1 MTNPVRRS
9 CLSVPGSSERKIQK
23 ALGLDV
29 DELIFDLEDA
39 VAISAKDQARVEV
52 VAALAGAGDQA
63 GRIAVRVNAPGSPWC
78 HLDLIALAAAGVR
91 PASVI
96 LPKTE
101 SPDDIAFAERLLAGV
116 EAGAGIAEEMR
127 IQALIETAAGLLRA
141 GEIAA
146 SSARLDTLIL
156 GYADL
161 SVSLG
166 RRPPGPADPDG
177 SAWDGARDAVVLA
190 AKASGLQAID
200 GPYLGVAVD
209 DYFRAAAI
217 RARELG
223 FDGKW
228 AIHPAQV
235 AALNDVFTPSEEDVA
250 RAQEII
256 AALDAASSGQ
266 GDGAV
271 ALDGAMLDEA
281 LRQWAIGV
289 ISSAERAGRPAGGAL
304 LS

>member
-1 MTNPVRRS
+1 MSRRVRRS

-39 VAISAKDQARVEV
+39 VAVAAKDQARVDV
-52 VAALAGAGDQA
+52 LAVLAANPAQA
-63 GRIAVRVNAPGSPWC
+63 DRIAVRVNAPGSPWC
-78 HLDLIALAAAGVR
+78 HLDLIALAEAEVP

-101 SPDDIAFAERLLAGV
+101 SPDDIAFVDRLLAGA
-116 EAGAGIAEEMR
+116 EAAAGVSR
-127 IQALIETAAGLLRA
+127 PLGVQALVETAGGLLWA
-141 GEIAA
+141 SEIAGC
-146 SSARLDTLIL
+146 SERLETLIL

-166 RRPPGPADPDG
+166 REPPGPAHPDG

-200 GPYLGVAVD
+200 GPYLGIAVD
-209 DYFRAAAI
+209 DHFRAAAL

-235 AALNDVFTPSEEDVA
+235 SSLDEIFTPSAADVA
-250 RAQEII
+250 RAREIV
-256 AALDAASSGQ
+256 AALDAA

-281 LRQWAIGV
+281 LRHWALGV
-289 ISSAERAGRPAGGAL
+289 LATAELATRPAAG
-304 LS
+304 

>member
-1 MTNPVRRS
+1 MAHPVRRS

-29 DELIFDLEDA
+29 DEVIFDLEDA
-39 VAISAKDQARVEV
+39 VAIAAKDQARVDV
-52 VAALAGAGDQA
+52 VAALAANPDQA
-63 GRIAVRVNAPGSPWC
+63 DRIAVRVNAPGSPWC
-78 HLDLIALAAAGVR
+78 HLDLIALAAADIP

-101 SPDDIAFAERLLAGV
+101 SPDDIAFVDRLLAGV
-116 EAGAGIAEEMR
+116 EARSDAR
-127 IQALIETAAGLLRA
+127 RPVSIQALIETAAGLLWA
-141 GEIAA
+141 SEIAGA
-146 SSARLDTLIL
+146 SGRLETLIL

-166 RRPPGPADPDG
+166 RRPPGPAHPDG
-177 SAWDGARDAVVLA
+177 SAWDGARDAVVVA

-200 GPYLGVAVD
+200 GPYLGVAAD
-209 DYFRAAAI
+209 DHFRAQAI

-235 AALNDVFTPSEEDVA
+235 ASLNEIFAPSPKDVA
-250 RAQEII
+250 RAREIVV
-256 AALDAASSGQ
+256 ALDEATATDGA
-266 GDGAV
+266 GAV

-281 LRQWAIGV
+281 LRQWALGV
-289 ISSAERAGRPAGGAL
+289 LASADRADRPAG
-304 LS
+304 

>member
-1 MTNPVRRS
+1 MAHPVRRS
-9 CLSVPGSSERKIQK
+9 CLSVPGSSDRKIQK

-39 VAISAKDQARVEV
+39 VAVGAKDQARVDV
-52 VAALAGAGDQA
+52 VAALAANPDQA
-63 GRIAVRVNAPGSPWC
+63 DRIAVRVNAPGSPWC
-78 HLDLIALAAAGVR
+78 HLDLIALAAAAVP

-101 SPDDIAFAERLLAGV
+101 SPDDIAFVDRLLAGV
-116 EAGAGIAEEMR
+116 EAAADVAR
-127 IQALIETAAGLLRA
+127 PLAIQALIETASGLLWA
-141 GEIAA
+141 SEIAG
-146 SSARLDTLIL
+146 SSARLETLIL

-166 RRPPGPADPDG
+166 RRPPGPAHPDG

-200 GPYLGVAVD
+200 GPYLGIAVD
-209 DYFRAAAI
+209 EPFRAAAR

-235 AALNDVFTPSEEDVA
+235 GSLNEIFTPTDEDVA
-250 RAQEII
+250 RAREIVAVLE
-256 AALDAASSGQ
+256 AAEADD

-271 ALDGAMLDEA
+271 SLDGAMLDEA
-281 LRQWAIGV
+281 LRQWALGV
-289 ISSAERAGRPAGGAL
+289 LASAARAGRQVD
-304 LS
+304 

>member
-1 MTNPVRRS
+1 VTQPVRRS
-9 CLSVPGSSERKIQK
+9 CLSVPGSSERKIHK

-39 VAISAKDQARVEV
+39 VAPAAKDQARADV
-52 VAALAGAGDQA
+52 VAALAANADQA
-63 GRIAVRVNAPGSPWC
+63 DRIAVRVNSPGSPWC
-78 HLDLIALAAAGVR
+78 HLDLIALAQADVP

-101 SPDDIAFAERLLAGV
+101 SPDDIAFVERLLAGV
-116 EAGAGIAEEMR
+116 EAAGGDQNHLHL
-127 IQALIETAAGLLRA
+127 QALIETAPGLLWA
-141 GEIAA
+141 AEIAA
-146 SSARLDTLIL
+146 SSERLETLIL

-166 RRPPGPADPDG
+166 RRPPGPAHPDG

-209 DYFRAAAI
+209 EPFRAAAL

-250 RAQEII
+250 RAREIV
-256 AALDAASSGQ
+256 AALDEASTGH
-266 GDGAV
+266 GAGAV

-289 ISSAERAGRPAGGAL
+289 LASAERADRTVDRPPT
-304 LS
+304 S

>member
-1 MTNPVRRS
+1 MAHPVRRS

-39 VAISAKDQARVEV
+39 VAVAAKDQARVDV
-52 VAALAGAGDQA
+52 LAALTANPDQA
-63 GRIAVRVNAPGSPWC
+63 ERIAVRVNAPGSPWC
-78 HLDLIALAAAGVR
+78 HLDLIALAEAEVP

-101 SPDDIAFAERLLAGV
+101 SPDDIAFVDRLLAGA
-116 EAGAGIAEEMR
+116 EAASGVSRPLGV
-127 IQALIETAAGLLRA
+127 QALIETAGGLLWA
-141 GEIAA
+141 SEIAG
-146 SSARLDTLIL
+146 SSGRLETLIL

-166 RRPPGPADPDG
+166 RRPPGPAHPDG

-190 AKASGLQAID
+190 AKANGLQAID
-200 GPYLGVAVD
+200 GPYLGIAVD
-209 DYFRAAAI
+209 EPFRAAAL

-235 AALNDVFTPSEEDVA
+235 SSLNDAFTPGAEEIA
-250 RAQEII
+250 RAREIV
-256 AALDAASSGQ
+256 AALDEASA
-266 GDGAV
+266 GDGAGAV

-281 LRQWAIGV
+281 LRQWAVGV
-289 ISSAERAGRPAGGAL
+289 LASAARAGRPAGTPPA
-304 LS
+304 

>member
-1 MTNPVRRS
+1 MTHPVRRS

-39 VAISAKDQARVEV
+39 VAPAAKDQARADV
-52 VAALAGAGDQA
+52 VAATAANPDQA

-78 HLDLIALAAAGVR
+78 HLDLIALAEAAVP

-101 SPDDIAFAERLLAGV
+101 SPYDIAFVERLLAGV
-116 EAGAGIAEEMR
+116 EAAGGDR
-127 IQALIETAAGLLRA
+127 NHLHLQALIETAPGLLWA
-141 GEIAA
+141 AEIAA
-146 SSARLDTLIL
+146 ASERLETLIL

-166 RRPPGPADPDG
+166 RRPPGPAHPDG

-209 DYFRAAAI
+209 EHFRAAAL

-228 AIHPAQV
+228 AIHPAQI
-235 AALNDVFTPSEEDVA
+235 AALNDVFTPSDEDVA
-250 RAQEII
+250 RAREIV
-256 AALDAASSGQ
+256 AALEQASTGH
-266 GDGAV
+266 GAGAV

-289 ISSAERAGRPAGGAL
+289 LASADRAGGSA
-304 LS
+304 S

>member
-1 MTNPVRRS
+1 MGHPVRRS

-39 VAISAKDQARVEV
+39 VAPAAKDQARADVL
-52 VAALAGAGDQA
+52 AALAANADQA
-63 GRIAVRVNAPGSPWC
+63 ERIAVRVNAPGSPWC
-78 HLDLIALAAAGVR
+78 HLDLIALARADVP

-101 SPDDIAFAERLLAGV
+101 SPDDIAFVERLLAGV
-116 EAGAGIAEEMR
+116 EAAGGDVNHLHL
-127 IQALIETAAGLLRA
+127 QALIETAPGLLWA
-141 GEIAA
+141 AEIAA
-146 SSARLDTLIL
+146 ASERLETLIL

-166 RRPPGPADPDG
+166 RRPPGPAHPDG

-209 DYFRAAAI
+209 EHFRAAAL

-228 AIHPAQV
+228 AIHPAQI
-235 AALNDVFTPSEEDVA
+235 AALNEVFTPSDEDVA
-250 RAQEII
+250 RARQIV
-256 AALDAASSGQ
+256 AALEEATSGH
-266 GDGAV
+266 GAGAV

-281 LRQWAIGV
+281 LRQWAIDV
-289 ISSAERAGRPAGGAL
+289 LASADRAATADGSAA
-304 LS
+304 

>member
-1 MTNPVRRS
+1 MAHAVRRS

-39 VAISAKDQARVEV
+39 VAIPAKDQARAAV
-52 VAALAGAGDQA
+52 VAALAGARDQA
-63 GRIAVRVNAPGSPWC
+63 GRIAVRVNSPGSPWC
-78 HLDLIALAAAGVR
+78 HLDLIALAAADVP

-101 SPDDIAFAERLLAGV
+101 GPADVAFVDRLLAGV
-116 EAGAGIAEEMR
+116 EAGAGVTR
-127 IQALIETAAGLLRA
+127 PVGVQALIETAAGLRWA
-141 GEIAA
+141 PEIAA
-146 SSARLDTLIL
+146 SSERLETLIL

-200 GPYLGVAVD
+200 GPYLGIAVD
-209 DYFRAAAI
+209 EPFQAAAL

-235 AALNDVFTPSEEDVA
+235 AALNEAFTPTDDEVGRA
-250 RAQEII
+250 REIV

-289 ISSAERAGRPAGGAL
+289 LASAARASREAAT
-304 LS
+304 S

>member
-1 MTNPVRRS
+1 MAHPVRRS

-39 VAISAKDQARVEV
+39 VAIAAKDQARADVL
-52 VAALAGAGDQA
+52 AALAANPDQA
-63 GRIAVRVNAPGSPWC
+63 DRIAVRVNSPGSPWC
-78 HLDLIALAAAGVR
+78 HLDLIALAAAEVP

-101 SPDDIAFAERLLAGV
+101 SPDDIAFVDRLLAGV
-116 EAGAGIAEEMR
+116 EAASDVSRPLGL
-127 IQALIETAAGLLRA
+127 QALIETAGGLLWA
-141 GEIAA
+141 SEIAA
-146 SSARLDTLIL
+146 SSGRLEALIL

-166 RRPPGPADPDG
+166 RRPPGPAHPDG

-190 AKASGLQAID
+190 AKAAGLQAID
-200 GPYLGVAVD
+200 GPYLGIAVD
-209 DYFRAAAI
+209 DHFRAAAV

-235 AALNDVFTPSEEDVA
+235 ASLNEVFTPSDDDVA
-250 RAQEII
+250 RAREIV
-256 AALDAASSGQ
+256 AALDEATAGHRQ
-266 GDGAV
+266 GAV

-289 ISSAERAGRPAGGAL
+289 LASAERARPPA
-304 LS
+304 

>member
-9 CLSVPGSSERKIQK
+9 CLSVPGSSDRKIQK

-39 VAISAKDQARVEV
+39 VAIAAKDQARADV
-52 VAALAGAGDQA
+52 VAALAANPDQA
-63 GRIAVRVNAPGSPWC
+63 ARIAVRVNAPGSPWC
-78 HLDLIALAAAGVR
+78 HLDLIALAGADVP
-91 PASVI
+91 PATVI

-101 SPDDIAFAERLLAGV
+101 SPDDVAFVDRLVAGV
-116 EAGAGIAEEMR
+116 EAGTDVSMPLGV
-127 IQALIETAAGLLRA
+127 QALIETAAGLLWA
-141 GEIAA
+141 AEIAA
-146 SSARLDTLIL
+146 SSERLETLIL

-166 RRPPGPADPDG
+166 RRPPGPAHPDG
-177 SAWDGARDAVVLA
+177 SAWDGARDTVVLA
-190 AKASGLQAID
+190 ARAAGLQAID

-209 DYFRAAAI
+209 DDFLAAAG

-235 AALNDVFTPSEEDVA
+235 AALNDVFTPTDEDVA
-250 RAQEII
+250 RARKIV
-256 AALDAASSGQ
+256 AALDEASADHGA
-266 GDGAV
+266 GAV

-289 ISSAERAGRPAGGAL
+289 LASAARAGVEPAG
-304 LS
+304 

>member
-1 MTNPVRRS
+1 VPPVRRS

-39 VAISAKDQARVEV
+39 VAIAAKDAARADVL
-52 VAALAGAGDQA
+52 AALAGAADQA
-63 GRIAVRVNAPGSPWC
+63 ARIAVRVNSPGSPWC
-78 HLDLIALAAAGVR
+78 HLDLIALAGAGVR

-96 LPKTE
+96 LPKVE
-101 SPDDIAFAERLLAGV
+101 SPDDIAFVERLLEGV
-116 EAGAGIAEEMR
+116 EAGSGMTEPLR
-127 IQALIETAAGLLRA
+127 IQALIETAAGLRRA
-141 GEIAA
+141 PEIAA
-146 SSARLDTLIL
+146 SSARLETLIL

-166 RRPPGPADPDG
+166 RRPPGPAHPDG

-190 AKASGLQAID
+190 AKAGGLQAID
-200 GPYLGVAVD
+200 GPYLGIAVD
-209 DYFRAAAI
+209 DGFRAAAL

-235 AALNDVFTPSEEDVA
+235 GALNEVFTPTDEDVA
-250 RAQEII
+250 RAREIV
-256 AALDAASSGQ
+256 AALEQASSGQ

-281 LRQWAIGV
+281 LRQWALGIL
-289 ISSAERAGRPAGGAL
+289 SSADRASRPAV
-304 LS
+304 

>member
-1 MTNPVRRS
+1 MAHPVRRS
-9 CLSVPGSSERKIQK
+9 CLSVPGSSERKIRK

-39 VAISAKDQARVEV
+39 VAVGAKDQARVDV
-52 VAALAGAGDQA
+52 VAALAGARDQA
-63 GRIAVRVNAPGSPWC
+63 GRIAVRVNSPGSPWC
-78 HLDLIALAAAGVR
+78 HLDLIALGGADVR

-101 SPDDIAFAERLLAGV
+101 SPQDIAFVERMLAGV
-116 EAGAGIAEEMR
+116 EAAAGLTRPLR
-127 IQALIETAAGLLRA
+127 IQALIETAAGLRWA
-141 GEIAA
+141 AEIAA
-146 SSARLDTLIL
+146 SSDRLEALIL

-166 RRPPGPADPDG
+166 RKAPGPAHPDG

-200 GPYLGVAVD
+200 GPYLGIAVD
-209 DYFRAAAI
+209 EHFRVAAR

-235 AALNDVFTPSEEDVA
+235 ATLNEIFTPSEEDVA
-250 RAQEII
+250 RAHEIV
-256 AALDAASSGQ
+256 AALDAA
-266 GDGAV
+266 DAGAV

-281 LRQWAIGV
+281 LRQWATGV
-289 ISSAERAGRPAGGAL
+289 LSAAERAVRTTA
-304 LS
+304 

>member
-1 MTNPVRRS
+1 MGHPVRRS
-9 CLSVPGSSERKIQK
+9 CLSVPGSSERKIRK
-23 ALGLDV
+23 ALTLDV

-39 VAISAKDQARVEV
+39 VAVAAKDQARVDV
-52 VAALAGAGDQA
+52 VAALAANPDQA
-63 GRIAVRVNAPGSPWC
+63 ERIAVRVNAPGSPWC
-78 HLDLIALAAAGVR
+78 HLDLIALAAAEVP

-101 SPDDIAFAERLLAGV
+101 TPDDIAFVDRLLAGA
-116 EAGAGIAEEMR
+116 EAAAGVTHPLAV
-127 IQALIETAAGLLRA
+127 QALIENASGLLWA
-141 GEIAA
+141 GEIAGA
-146 SSARLDTLIL
+146 SGRLETLIL

-166 RRPPGPADPDG
+166 RRPPGPAHPDG

-209 DYFRAAAI
+209 EHFTTAAT

-235 AALNDVFTPSEEDVA
+235 AALNEIFTPSDDDVA
-250 RAQEII
+250 RANEIV
-256 AALDAASSGQ
+256 AALDEASDGDGD

-281 LRQWAIGV
+281 LRQWALGV
-289 ISSAERAGRPAGGAL
+289 LASAARAGR
-304 LS
+304 SVS

>member
-1 MTNPVRRS
+1 MGHPVRRS

-23 ALGLDV
+23 ALTLEV
-29 DELIFDLEDA
+29 DEVIFDLEDA
-39 VAISAKDQARVEV
+39 VVLAAKDQARADVL
-52 VAALAGAGDQA
+52 AALAANPDQA
-63 GRIAVRVNAPGSPWC
+63 DRIAVRVNAPGSPWC
-78 HLDLIALAAAGVR
+78 HLDLIALAAADVP

-101 SPDDIAFAERLLAGV
+101 SPDDIAFVDRLLAGV
-116 EAGAGIAEEMR
+116 EAGAQADR
-127 IQALIETAAGLLRA
+127 PVSIQALIETAAGLLWA
-141 GEIAA
+141 SEIAGA
-146 SSARLDTLIL
+146 SGRLESLIL

-166 RRPPGPADPDG
+166 RRPPGPAHPDG

-209 DYFRAAAI
+209 DHFTAAAT

-235 AALNDVFTPSEEDVA
+235 GSLNEIFTPSDEDVA
-250 RAQEII
+250 RAREIV
-256 AALDAASSGQ
+256 AALEKASD
-266 GDGAV
+266 GDGAGAV

-281 LRQWAIGV
+281 LRQWALGV
-289 ISSAERAGRPAGGAL
+289 LASAARAAGPAG
-304 LS
+304 

>member
-1 MTNPVRRS
+1 MAHAVRRS
-9 CLSVPGSSERKIQK
+9 CLSVPGSSERKIRK

-39 VAISAKDQARVEV
+39 VAIPAKDQARADV
-52 VAALAGAGDQA
+52 VAALAANPDQA
-63 GRIAVRVNAPGSPWC
+63 ERIAVRVNAPGSPWC
-78 HLDLIALAAAGVR
+78 HLDLLALAAADVP

-101 SPDDIAFAERLLAGV
+101 SPDDIAFVDRLLAGA
-116 EAGAGIAEEMR
+116 EAGAGVTR
-127 IQALIETAAGLLRA
+127 PLSVQALIETASGLLGPRRSPR
-141 GEIAA
+141 
-146 SSARLDTLIL
+146 SSERLETLIL

-166 RRPPGPADPDG
+166 RRPPGPAHPDG

-190 AKASGLQAID
+190 AKAAGLQAID
-200 GPYLGVAVD
+200 GPYLGIAVD
-209 DYFRAAAI
+209 DGFQAAAL

-228 AIHPAQV
+228 AIHPSQV
-235 AALNDVFTPSEEDVA
+235 AALNEVFTPGADDVA
-250 RAQEII
+250 RAREIVT
-256 AALDAASSGQ
+256 ALEEASTGH

-281 LRQWAIGV
+281 LRQWALGV
-289 ISSAERAGRPAGGAL
+289 LAAAARGGRAT
-304 LS
+304 

>member
-9 CLSVPGSSERKIQK
+9 CLSVPGSSDRKIQK

-39 VAISAKDQARVEV
+39 VAVAAKDQARADV
-52 VAALAGAGDQA
+52 VAALAANPDQA
-63 GRIAVRVNAPGSPWC
+63 ARIAVRVNAPGSPWC
-78 HLDLIALAAAGVR
+78 HLDLIALAGADVP
-91 PASVI
+91 PATVI

-101 SPDDIAFAERLLAGV
+101 SPDDVAFVDRLVAGV
-116 EAGAGIAEEMR
+116 EAGTDVSMPLGV
-127 IQALIETAAGLLRA
+127 QALIETAAGLLWA
-141 GEIAA
+141 AEIAA
-146 SSARLDTLIL
+146 SSERLETLIL

-166 RRPPGPADPDG
+166 RRPPGPAHPDG
-177 SAWDGARDAVVLA
+177 SAWDGARDTVVLA
-190 AKASGLQAID
+190 ARAAGLQAID

-209 DYFRAAAI
+209 DDFLAAAG

-235 AALNDVFTPSEEDVA
+235 AALNDVFTPTDEDVA
-250 RAQEII
+250 RARKIV
-256 AALDAASSGQ
+256 AALDEASADHGA
-266 GDGAV
+266 GAV

-289 ISSAERAGRPAGGAL
+289 LASAARAGVEPAG
-304 LS
+304 

>member
-1 MTNPVRRS
+1 MAHAVRRS

-23 ALGLDV
+23 ALSLDV

-39 VAISAKDQARVEV
+39 VAIPAKDHARADV
-52 VAALAGAGDQA
+52 VAALEANPDQA
-63 GRIAVRVNAPGSPWC
+63 DRIAVRVNAPGSPWC
-78 HLDLIALAAAGVR
+78 HLDLIALAGADVP

-101 SPDDIAFAERLLAGV
+101 SPDDIAFVDRLLAGV
-116 EAGAGIAEEMR
+116 EAAADVTRPLGV
-127 IQALIETAAGLLRA
+127 QALIETAGGLLWA
-141 GEIAA
+141 SEIAGA
-146 SSARLDTLIL
+146 SGRLETLIL

-166 RRPPGPADPDG
+166 RRPPGPAHPDG

-190 AKASGLQAID
+190 AKAAGLQAID
-200 GPYLGVAVD
+200 GPYLGIAVD
-209 DYFRAAAI
+209 DHFRAAAI

-235 AALNDVFTPSEEDVA
+235 GSLNEVFTPGEEEVA
-250 RAQEII
+250 RAREIV
-256 AALDAASSGQ
+256 AALDAASSGH

-281 LRQWAIGV
+281 LRQWALGV
-289 ISSAERAGRPAGGAL
+289 LANAERAGRVPGAR
-304 LS
+304 

>member
-1 MTNPVRRS
+1 MAHPVRRS

-39 VAISAKDQARVEV
+39 VAPAAKDQARTAV
-52 VAALAGAGDQA
+52 VAALAANPDQA
-63 GRIAVRVNAPGSPWC
+63 ERIAVRVNAPGSPWC
-78 HLDLIALAAAGVR
+78 HLDLIALAAAGVP
-91 PASVI
+91 PATVI

-101 SPDDIAFAERLLAGV
+101 SPDDIAFVERLLAGV
-116 EAGAGIAEEMR
+116 EAAGGDQNHVHV
-127 IQALIETAAGLLRA
+127 QALIETAPGLLWA
-141 GEIAA
+141 AEIAA
-146 SSARLDTLIL
+146 ASERLESLIL

-166 RRPPGPADPDG
+166 RRPPGPAHPDG

-209 DYFRAAAI
+209 EHFHAAAV

-235 AALNDVFTPSEEDVA
+235 AALNDVFTPSDDDVA
-250 RAQEII
+250 RARAIV
-256 AALDAASSGQ
+256 AALEQAAA
-266 GDGAV
+266 GDGVGAV

-281 LRQWAIGV
+281 LRQWARGV
-289 ISSAERAGRPAGGAL
+289 LASAERAGRSNQRL
-304 LS
+304 DSS